1 LQLHIKNR
9 EPEILDTIDLELL
22 ASKSDGFTGA
32 ELENVVKDAQFY
44 AFNDGNRVLTQDDIM
59 EEIVRLNPMSES
71 MKEDIDAMRVEANKI
86 GQKASKDSKSGKAPR
101 RQTSSNVSYRGM

>member
-1 LQLHIKNR
+1 
-9 EPEILDTIDLELL
+9 
-22 ASKSDGFTGA
+22 
-32 ELENVVKDAQFY
+32 
-44 AFNDGNRVLTQDDIM
+44 M